1 MIKAE
6 SPHAPVRAQFLR
18 FAVVGAAGFVV
29 DEGVLALMR
38 NLFGLDPFTGRAI
51 SILSAMTFTWWGNR
65 TLTFRSHAA
74 HGAMAGFGEW
84 LRFVAANSVGALVN
98 YGSYAAL
105 LRLAPAPLNNA
116 YLATAIGVGI
126 GLIFNFT
133 LSRTLVFR
141 AHEHEDASG

>member
-6 SPHAPVRAQFLR
+6 SPHAATRSQFLR

-38 NLFGLDPFTGRAI
+38 NLLGMDPFTGRAI

-74 HGAMAGFGEW
+74 RGAAAGFGEW

-98 YGSYAAL
+98 YGSYAGL
-105 LRLAPAPLNNA
+105 LRFAPAPLNNA

-141 AHEHEDASG
+141 AHEQDPRG